1 MDQKLLKG
9 LMDSMVKPEDIKF
22 RFKGLIYGDPGAR
35 KTTEACRIGN
45 KLLFIMADPEGWQSL
60 INHPELGLGTRIQLM
75 EYNGVS
81 QLEAL
86 AAAFD
91 EDQKLV
97 REFDTI
103 ILDTLSNIAS
113 MDLGVVQKIAIDK
126 KGTNA
131 DGTDKFDY
139 ERDMWPVYNQNS
151 LRVKTALQ
159 KLLHAPINV
168 VATAHAREIE
178 VKRFGSATG
187 ERRLQPKFSP
197 EIFADI
203 NAQFS
208 MIAYQQNDV
217 QVDRQNNVTYR
228 TSTQFHPTSL
238 IVAKTRI
245 GGLPVQ
251 QKNANIAKI
260 VEEWV
265 ARGGQLMSPEEADTV
280 HPDDQGIQA
289 PVASDLSDLI

>member
-9 LMDSMVKPEDIKF
+9 LMDSMVKPEDMKF

-35 KTTEACRIGN
+35 KTVESCKIGK
-45 KLLFIMADPEGWQSL
+45 KLLFLAADPEGWQSL
-60 INHPELGLGTRIQLM
+60 LNHPELGLGTRIQLM

-81 QLEAL
+81 QLESL
-86 AAAFD
+86 AEAID
-91 EDQKLV
+91 EDNKV
-97 REFDTI
+97 FREFDTI

-113 MDLGVVQKIAIDK
+113 MDLGVVQTQKIK
-126 KGTNA
+126 QKG
-131 DGTDKFDY
+131 GEDKFDF

-151 LRVKTALQ
+151 LRVKNALQ
-159 KLLHAPINV
+159 KLLHNPVNV
-168 VATAHAREIE
+168 VATAHAKEYE

-265 ARGGQLMSPEEADTV
+265 ERGGKLMSLEEAETLR
-280 HPDDQGIQA
+280 PDDQGIQA